1 MPADAVRRARTA
13 SALGVVLLAAACTS
27 STPQPRP
34 SAPEVRAS
42 TGEFTGGTP
51 AADPAADYVLTGTGP
66 HVAEINPS
74 FSAQLGEYVVTGTFP
89 TTDNQVEST
98 TDRMRVS
105 VVNVETG
112 ELRWLQIPTSR
123 DRTSVKAGDGSRG
136 GADVSDLC
144 ATQYDGQ
151 QVLYGISALPY
162 KGWDVAE
169 YGEFPML
176 FRLRADGNEVVYTG
190 EDISTYDGLRSAAA
204 DPALAD
210 EFLPM
215 KDGEPVA
222 SAGLVEC
229 ASLPNGSLAVAQYYP
244 REGSTSGQVVVFDS
258 AGSLVAGLAL
268 PDYTATDGSEVGE
281 MLPRDIVAAPEPD
294 GSRAYISVVSDAF
307 TPEGAALPFPVTE
320 IAYDTTDA
328 GLEVTAG
335 PFVASAGHRANRSAY
350 SSKGDLYVP
359 VTVPDPN
366 DEQSVWTSAGVAVYP
381 RAMLD
386 SQQPSD
392 AVQVLA
398 PQRFFGGTG
407 NLSVDVQVL
416 EDAGLVVDVDY
427 RGGVTAYRMSDG
439 QACAALTPDLP
450 TELAQ
455 SGAQLQAIVKGT
467 YDAARDYLWLPM
479 NVTAEDGVTVP
490 QVYGVNTARLAAT
503 CGT

>member
-1 MPADAVRRARTA
+1 MPADVVRRAR
-13 SALGVVLLAAACTS
+13 SAVAVGVLLLTAACTS
-27 STPQPRP
+27 STPPDRP
-34 SAPEVRAS
+34 APPQVRAS

-51 AADPAADYVLTGTGP
+51 AADPDADYVLTGTGP
-66 HVAEINPS
+66 HVEEINPS
-74 FSAQLGEYVVTGTFP
+74 FSAQLGDYVVTGTFP

-123 DRTSVKAGDGSRG
+123 NKKSVKADDGSPG

-144 ATQYDGQ
+144 ATTYDGE

-162 KGWDVAE
+162 KGWDVDE

-176 FRLRADGNEVVYTG
+176 FRLRADGNEVVYRG
-190 EDISTYDGLRSAAA
+190 EDISTYAGLRGAAA
-204 DPALAD
+204 NPALAD
-210 EFLPM
+210 EYLPM
-215 KDGEPVA
+215 KTGEPVA

-244 REGSTSGQVVVFDS
+244 REGSRSGQVVVFDS
-258 AGSLVAGLAL
+258 AGSLVAGVAL
-268 PDYTATDGSEVGE
+268 PDYTAVDGGVVDE
-281 MLPRDIVAAPEPD
+281 MLPRDIVAAPEPI
-294 GSRAYISVVSDAF
+294 GSQAYISVVSDAF
-307 TPEGAALPFPVTE
+307 APDGTALPFPVTE

-328 GLEVTAG
+328 ALTVQAG
-335 PFVASAGHRANRSAY
+335 PFVASAGHRSNRSAY
-350 SSKGDLYVP
+350 STSGDLYVP
-359 VTVPDPN
+359 VTVADPN

-381 RAMLD
+381 RSLLD
-386 SQQPSD
+386 AQQPSSSVE
-392 AVQVLA
+392 ALA

-450 TELAQ
+450 AELAA

-467 YDAARDYLWLPM
+467 YDAERDYLWLPM
-479 NVTAEDGVTVP
+479 NVTAEDGASVP
-490 QVYGVNTARLAAT
+490 QIYGVNTARLAAT